1 MTNDQIDY
9 GPVRSTAELGKL
21 VRVHRKNKGLT
32 LETVSGLGNLSTRF
46 LSEFER
52 GKETAEI
59 GKILK
64 ALKTLGLEISLQPR
78 GPQAPSL
85 RSPLATKTGAE
96 NHD

>member
-1 MTNDQIDY
+1 MAKSNITY
-9 GPVRSTAELGKL
+9 GTIRTTEEFGRL
-21 VRVHRKNKGLT
+21 VRAHRKSRHLT

-64 ALKTLGLEISLQPR
+64 ALRTLGLEVAVQPR
-78 GPQAPSL
+78 ANTITKDEPS
-85 RSPLATKTGAE
+85 
-96 NHD
+96 